1 MRYFFYL
8 FWFFIVF
15 IGVTFAS
22 LNSHPVSIN
31 YYFNQSTVHLP
42 ILLLLTLIT
51 GTVLGSLAILP
62 QLAKAKTQA
71 RRLKSKLRQ
80 LDLEVNNL
88 RKIPIQ
94 DDH

>member
-8 FWFFIVF
+8 FWFCVVF
-15 IGVTFAS
+15 IGVSFAS
-22 LNSHPVSIN
+22 LNSHPVAIN

-42 ILLLLTLIT
+42 ILLLLTLLA
-51 GTVLGSLAILP
+51 GTILGALAILP
-62 QLAKAKTQA
+62 QLAKAKNNT
-71 RRLKSKLRQ
+71 RRLKNKLRQ

-94 DDH
+94 DDR